1 MVQQDGGVRVLD
13 WTDETAPV
21 LVVRDVFRFDV
32 QIVPRF
38 LDLGGAWTLAI
49 LDFDYEDD
57 AASIR
62 EQDSIVLHD
71 KSEEAHWSFRVAS
84 PDHHKYRYRLN
95 LVGKDGAKQ
104 INPWQETDSEVLV
117 LQP

>member
-1 MVQQDGGVRVLD
+1 MDPEEQYED
-13 WTDETAPV
+13 
-21 LVVRDVFRFDV
+21 
-32 QIVPRF
+32 
-38 LDLGGAWTLAI
+38 
-49 LDFDYEDD
+49 DFDYEDD